1 MAKFISY
8 LNIKNSIFSVLI
20 LILIIRSFTSYCLF
34 SIPFIIGNVFTGG
47 DKIHFP
53 ICIVNPFKENRLKS
67 EICSK
72 IYYLNDSKIPS
83 LIEYKE
89 KQDLLH
95 KQRRKIESK
104 WYFFEHLKD
113 PCSFDIISILEEN
126 NQLIVLLVSNNEEK
140 IKCVVSLD
148 QKSMEVNYID
158 IEIF

>member
-1 MAKFISY
+1 MDKLKSY
-8 LNIKNSIFSVLI
+8 IKIKNSIFAVLI

-34 SIPFIIGNVFTGG
+34 SIPFISGNIFTGG

-53 ICIVNPFKENRLKS
+53 ICIVNPFKEKRLKN

-89 KQDLLH
+89 KQDLLNNQYNII
-95 KQRRKIESK
+95 KSK
-104 WYFFEHLKD
+104 WYFFKHLKD
-113 PCSFDIISILEEN
+113 PCYFDIISVLEEN
-126 NQLIVLLVSNNEEK
+126 NQLIVLLASNNEEK
-140 IKCVVSLD
+140 LKCVVSLD

-158 IEIF
+158 IEII

>member
-1 MAKFISY
+1 MAKLLSY
-8 LNIKNSIFSVLI
+8 LNIKNSIFAILI

-34 SIPFIIGNVFTGG
+34 SIPYITGNIFTGG

-53 ICIVNPFKENRLKS
+53 ICIVNPFKEKRLKS
-67 EICSK
+67 EICTK
-72 IYYLNDSKIPS
+72 INYLNDNKIPS

-89 KQDLLH
+89 NKDLLNN
-95 KQRRKIESK
+95 QYNIIISK
-104 WYFFEHLKD
+104 WYFFEHLKY
-113 PCSFDIISILEEN
+113 PCSFDIISIFEEN

-140 IKCVVSLD
+140 IKCAVSLD

>member
-1 MAKFISY
+1 MVKLISY

-34 SIPFIIGNVFTGG
+34 SIPFITGNLFTGG

-53 ICIVNPFKENRLKS
+53 ICIVNPFKERRLKN

-89 KQDLLH
+89 NQDLLNNQYNII
-95 KQRRKIESK
+95 KSK

-140 IKCVVSLD
+140 IMCVVSLD